1 MLDMDTSGGSP
12 PHMRGIPSA
21 RSRHLDNPGFTPAHA
36 GNTRPYAYIHSSV
49 GVHPRTCGEHGPSC
63 RYRLSPGSPP
73 HMRGTHITTIPR
85 DSELGFTPACAGN
98 TWLGVRLLLR
108 NPAHPRPCGE
118 YSGYEHWQIFLRGSP
133 RPCGE
138 YFDDTGL
145 PVYVSGSP
153 PPMRG
158 ILVAVV
164 QV

>member
-1 MLDMDTSGGSP
+1 MNCTEQPRSCGEHVAVSALPALTNGSP
-12 PHMRGIPSA
+12 PHMRGTPSA

-133 RPCGE
+133 
-138 YFDDTGL
+138 
-145 PVYVSGSP
+145 

-158 ILVAVV
+158 IL
-164 QV
+164 